1 MPNIIC
7 DNEDWKSYVL
17 LLDPRHKIPGR
28 MTVTADII
36 RLYKQ
41 ARKMIKARIQQAM
54 SKPNLTADIWTK
66 KGMASSFLGN

>member
-7 DNEDWKSYVL
+7 DNGDWQSYVS
-17 LLDPRHKIPGR
+17 LLDPRHKIPDR
-28 MTVTADII
+28 MTVTADIV

-41 ARKMIKARIQQAM
+41 ARKIIKARIQQAV

-66 KGMASSFLGN
+66 PGIASSYLGN